1 MEDIDKPEQEEVVNK
16 NPNLDLA
23 DLIFALSLTEV
34 DRRDT
39 LQKQILQI
47 ITEKKM
53 APLYES
59 LIHQGLLLD
68 NSSLLSQLKIQNEKD
83 LADLKV
89 RHDDAVENFGENE
102 VREALLARSEY
113 LTSIGDKEKSVSSFR
128 ETYEKTV
135 ALGQKLDIIFSTI
148 RVGFFFRDF
157 DLISRNLD
165 KAKTL
170 IEEGGDWDRRNRLKV
185 YDGLHKLMIREFKVA
200 ANLFLESIATFTSY
214 ELFSFKRFTFLTVL
228 MSVVSLDRVS
238 LKTKVINSPE
248 ILSVIDD
255 IPALGDFL
263 NCLYKCDYSKFFSA
277 LATITDAAKDDR
289 YLNSHYAYFCRE
301 MRIVA
306 YTQILESY
314 ISVTLE
320 SMANAFGVSVAFLD
334 RELSRFISAGR
345 LNCKIDKV
353 SNIVETTRPDSK
365 NAKYLATIKQGD
377 LLLNRIQK
385 LSRFINL

>member
-59 LIHQGLLLD
+59 LIHQALLLD

-148 RVGFFFRDF
+148 RVGFFF
-157 DLISRNLD
+157 
-165 KAKTL
+165 
-170 IEEGGDWDRRNRLKV
+170 
-185 YDGLHKLMIREFKVA
+185 
-200 ANLFLESIATFTSY
+200 
-214 ELFSFKRFTFLTVL
+214 
-228 MSVVSLDRVS
+228 
-238 LKTKVINSPE
+238 
-248 ILSVIDD
+248 
-255 IPALGDFL
+255 
-263 NCLYKCDYSKFFSA
+263 
-277 LATITDAAKDDR
+277 
-289 YLNSHYAYFCRE
+289 
-301 MRIVA
+301 
-306 YTQILESY
+306 
-314 ISVTLE
+314 
-320 SMANAFGVSVAFLD
+320 
-334 RELSRFISAGR
+334 
-345 LNCKIDKV
+345 
-353 SNIVETTRPDSK
+353 
-365 NAKYLATIKQGD
+365 
-377 LLLNRIQK
+377 
-385 LSRFINL
+385 